1 MSSLIVEKFKNAR
14 ATCTTQQILVYLTN
28 FSIDRFILYQI
39 YFTFVIEGN
48 MKKIFSLFLSTF
60 LTLTIISCG
69 DEKEEFT
76 VTTTTTNDNKT
87 TTDYSLRSR

>member
-1 MSSLIVEKFKNAR
+1 
-14 ATCTTQQILVYLTN
+14 
-28 FSIDRFILYQI
+28 
-39 YFTFVIEGN
+39 

-76 VTTTTTNDNKT
+76 TTTNDNTT
-87 TTDYSLRSR
+87 TTDNYLRSR